1 MPLPLLNLLALSQTP
16 VRNLEK
22 EPTAYVVG
30 YSHLDTQWCW
40 SYRHSILDCIP
51 KTLHENFDLF
61 EKYPGYVFNWT
72 GAKRYQFMKEYYPDD
87 YSKLK
92 EYVAKGRW
100 AVTGSGW
107 DECDANVPSPESI
120 IRQVLYSNR
129 FFKKEF
135 GKTSNNYLIPDVF
148 GFPASL
154 PTILAHCGLKG
165 MSTCKLTYGAGAA
178 VPIPFNVGNWVG
190 PDGSSIVAALNC
202 QSYHTGV
209 REDLSSSKAL
219 QDRIADEKSKS
230 GMALDYTYYGTGDE
244 GGSPGDESV
253 RWVQQSLTGK
263 GPTKVIAGTADQM
276 FDDLTAQQKKA
287 LPSYQGD
294 LLLTQHSAGTATSGA
309 TMKRLNHDNELLANA
324 AERAAVSARLLT
336 GAAYPQAQ
344 LTDAWQRFL
353 GGQMHDILPGTSIP
367 QAYTFAWN
375 DQFIA
380 LNESADVLRDSVE
393 QMARKM
399 DTRAKGI
406 PVVVYNPLSFDRQDV
421 VEVSAPSKTGAV
433 HVFAPHGKE
442 VPAQRSGDK
451 VLFLASTPS
460 LGFSTFD
467 IRTGGKPIKS
477 ALKIWQTG
485 LENARYRVQVDAQGD
500 IASVFDKQV
509 HKEILSAPA
518 RLAFLYQK
526 PQRHPAW
533 NMDWTDQQKPPIG
546 YVDGPAKI
554 SIAEQ
559 GSARVSLRIERE
571 AKGSKFVQFLRLS
584 AGQAGNRVEIENQ
597 IDWKSQECSL
607 KATFPLT
614 VENSKATYNWEV
626 GTVERGNNQEKLY
639 EAPSHQWFDLTDTDS
654 KYGVSVLNVAK
665 YGSDKPD
672 DHTLRLTLLYTPGVR
687 DNFQHQAT
695 GDWGHHKI
703 VYALSGHQGDWR
715 TGRSQDEAASLNQP
729 LLPFVQTP
737 HAGSLGRSISIA
749 KVSAPNV
756 RIETMKK
763 AEDSDETI
771 VRLLENQGRT
781 ASDVRVTFDRPIE
794 TVREV
799 DGQEYPIKASDVSH
813 TGREIRL
820 KMNPYH
826 PRAIAIRFA
835 AAPISNP
842 SGQTVKLPFNTNVTS
857 EFAAHAG
864 SFDSEGRSLPK
875 ELLLPNIVSGGVKF
889 KIDAST
895 RNAVACTGQTVA
907 IPPSPRPRRLAF
919 IAASSA
925 GDCLAAFRIGNRSKS
940 LTIQAWD
947 GFIGQ
952 CDNRIW
958 EGTTEDER
966 TSGWKHPLLGIAPAY
981 LKPAP
986 IAWYADHRRLADG
999 SNDAYHFAYLFRY
1012 ELEIPANTTSIQLP
1026 NAPRVKVMA
1035 ATILEASPNGK

>member
-1 MPLPLLNLLALSQTP
+1 MSLLLLNLVAPNQSPLRDLSKQ
-16 VRNLEK
+16 
-22 EPTAYVVG
+22 PTAYVVG

-51 KTLHENFDLF
+51 QTLHENFDLF

-72 GAKRYQFMKEYYPDD
+72 GAKRYQFMKEYYPTD
-87 YSKLK
+87 YAKLK
-92 EYVAKGRW
+92 EYVAKGQW

-107 DECDANVPSPESI
+107 DECDANIPSPESI

-154 PTILAHCGLKG
+154 PTILSHCGLKG

-209 REDLSSSKAL
+209 KEDLSSSKAL
-219 QDRIADEKSKS
+219 LDRIADEKGKS
-230 GMALDYTYYGTGDE
+230 GLALDYTYYGTGDE
-244 GGSPGDESV
+244 GGSPGEESV
-253 RWVQQSLTGK
+253 RWVQQSLAGK
-263 GPTKVIAGTADQM
+263 GPTKVVAGTADQM
-276 FDDLTAQQKKA
+276 FDDLTVQQKAA

-336 GAAYPQAQ
+336 GAVYPQARI
-344 LTDAWQRFL
+344 TDAWQRFL

-375 DQFIA
+375 DQYIA
-380 LNESADVLRDSVE
+380 LNESGDVLGESV
-393 QMARKM
+393 RNVTSKM
-399 DTRAKGI
+399 DTRAKGV
-406 PVVVYNPLSFDRQDV
+406 PVVVFNPLSFDREDV
-421 VEVSAPSKTGAV
+421 VEADAPVKTGVV
-433 HVFAPHGKE
+433 HVFDTNGKE
-442 VPAQRSGDK
+442 VPAQRSGSK
-451 VLFLASTPS
+451 ILFLASTPS
-460 LGFSTFD
+460 LGYRTFD
-467 IRTGGKPIKS
+467 IRTSGEPVKS
-477 ALKIWQTG
+477 PLKVWQSG
-485 LENARYRVQVDAQGD
+485 LENDRYRVQVDLQGD
-500 IASVFDKQV
+500 ISSVFDKQAG
-509 HKEILSAPA
+509 KELLSAPA

-533 NMDWTDQQKPPIG
+533 NMDWADQQKPPVA

-554 SIAEQ
+554 SISEQ
-559 GSARVSLRIERE
+559 GPVRVSLRIERE
-571 AKGSKFVQFLRLS
+571 ARGSKFVQFVRLS

-597 IDWKSQECSL
+597 IHWKSTECSL

-614 VENSKATYNWEV
+614 VENPKATYNWEV

-639 EAPSHQWFDLTDTDS
+639 EAPSHQWFDLTDTS
-654 KYGVSVLNVAK
+654 QKYGVSVLNVAK

-715 TGRSQDEAASLNQP
+715 TGSAQDEAARLNQP
-729 LLPFVQTP
+729 LLPFIQTSHP
-737 HAGSLGRSISIA
+737 GPLGRSISLA
-749 KVSAPNV
+749 KVNAPNV
-756 RIETMKK
+756 RIEAMKK

-771 VRLLENQGRT
+771 VRLVENQGRN
-781 ASDVRVTFDRPIE
+781 ASDVRVTFDRPVE
-794 TVREV
+794 SVREV
-799 DGQEYPIKASDVSH
+799 DGQEYPIKAHDISR
-813 TGREIRL
+813 TGKQIRL
-820 KMNPYH
+820 TMTAYH
-826 PRAIAIRFA
+826 PRALAIRFA
-835 AAPISNP
+835 PNPISTA
-842 SGQTVKLPFNTNVTS
+842 SGMTLKLPFNSNVAS
-857 EFAAHAG
+857 DFGAHTG
-864 SFDSEGRSLPK
+864 SFDGEGRSLPK
-875 ELLLPNIVSGGVKF
+875 ELLPPGIVSGGVTF
-889 KIDAST
+889 RLEGSA
-895 RNAVACTGQTVA
+895 RNAVSCTGQTVA
-907 IPPSPRPRRLAF
+907 LPPSSRPRRLAF
-919 IAASSA
+919 LAASSA
-925 GDCLAAFRIGNRSKS
+925 GDRLGTFRVGGQDKA

-958 EGTTEDER
+958 EGATEDER
-966 TSGWKHPLLGIAPAY
+966 TSNWKHQLLGIAPAY
-981 LKPAP
+981 VKPAP
-986 IAWYADHRRLADG
+986 IAWYADHRRLPDG

-1012 ELEIPANTTSIQLP
+1012 ELNIPAGTTSIRLP
-1026 NAPRVKVMA
+1026 NDPKVKITA
-1035 ATILEASPNGK
+1035 ATLLNSPTDN